1 MLSPGS
7 ATALVN
13 DALEW
18 IQPSVL
24 QMLPR
29 GDAVESVIRRAVGK
43 APEMFCSALAAVLSF
58 LEAHVT
64 ARQAPGDIS
73 SISKALLDSCILP
86 RDAAAPQ
93 LLSLLAQ
100 CSASHTSVAQ
110 NSAASDSDPQK
121 QNGDSAPQD
130 SAAQALPVSQSSAGA
145 CELLLVVACLGK
157 TLAQHK
163 ALDAQMLD
171 SLNAGII
178 KALSRQ
184 VSRLICTAAIISTG
198 LQISAFVL
206 VTSSL
211 WYAAKLPQ
219 TANTVYGLLQLNIH
233 TIFGMLPDSLFSL
246 FTDSLNPPQHADAQ
260 L

>member
-24 QMLPR
+24 HLLPK
-29 GDAVESVIRRAVGK
+29 GDAVEGASRSTVGK
-43 APEMFCSALAAVLSF
+43 APGMLCSALAAVLSF

-73 SISKALLDSCILP
+73 SITKALLGSCILP
-86 RDAAAPQ
+86 RGAASPQ
-93 LLSLLAQ
+93 LLSVLAQ

-110 NSAASDSDPQK
+110 HSAASDSDPQK
-121 QNGDSAPQD
+121 QDQDSAPQG
-130 SAAQALPVSQSSAGA
+130 SAAQALPVPQSSAGA
-145 CELLLVVACLGK
+145 CELLLAVACLGR

-163 ALDAQMLD
+163 ALDAQILD

-178 KALSRQ
+178 NALSGQ
-184 VSRLICTAAIISTG
+184 VSRLLCTAAIIITG
-198 LQISAFVL
+198 LQFLAVVSGRSSA
-206 VTSSL
+206 
-211 WYAAKLPQ
+211 WYAAKPHLDCR
-219 TANTVYGLLQLNIH
+219 Y
-233 TIFGMLPDSLFSL
+233 S
-246 FTDSLNPPQHADAQ
+246 
-260 L
+260 

>member
-18 IQPSVL
+18 IQPRVL

-29 GDAVESVIRRAVGK
+29 GDAVEGVIRRAVGK
-43 APEMFCSALAAVLSF
+43 APEMFCRALAAVLSF

-110 NSAASDSDPQK
+110 CSAASDSDPRK
-121 QNGDSAPQD
+121 QNGAPQD

-145 CELLLVVACLGK
+145 CELLLAVACLGK

-178 KALSRQ
+178 KALSGQ
-184 VSRLICTAAIISTG
+184 VSRLICTAAIVSTG
-198 LQISAFVL
+198 LQFSAFISAR
-206 VTSSL
+206 SSL
-211 WYAAKLPQ
+211 WYAAKP
-219 TANTVYGLLQLNIH
+219 APNCKY
-233 TIFGMLPDSLFSL
+233 SLRPSSAERTYYFWYV
-246 FTDSLNPPQHADAQ
+246 A
-260 L
+260 

>member
-18 IQPSVL
+18 IQPRVL
-24 QMLPR
+24 QMLL
-29 GDAVESVIRRAVGK
+29 DVVEGASRRAVGK

-73 SISKALLDSCILP
+73 SISKALLDPNILP
-86 RDAAAPQ
+86 RDAASPHLID
-93 LLSLLAQ
+93 LLSQ

-110 NSAASDSDPQK
+110 RPAASDSDPQK
-121 QNGDSAPQD
+121 RNQD
-130 SAAQALPVSQSSAGA
+130 SVPQSSAGA
-145 CELLLVVACLGK
+145 CELLLAVACLGQ

-163 ALDAQMLD
+163 ALDAQILD

-178 KALSRQ
+178 NALSGQ
-184 VSRLICTAAIISTG
+184 VSHLLCTAAIIITG
-198 LQISAFVL
+198 LQFSAFVQ
-206 VTSSL
+206 VRGSIWS
-211 WYAAKLPQ
+211 AAEPR
-219 TANTVYGLLQLNIH
+219 LNCRY
-233 TIFGMLPDSLFSL
+233 S
-246 FTDSLNPPQHADAQ
+246 
-260 L
+260 